1 MFDRPSKKKLMALSL
16 LTCTIVAGKPL
27 NASSEEQ
34 LVAKENI
41 QQHLPPQETAKKN
54 YTINFN
60 NVSIKE
66 YLKFISKI
74 ADLNFIYDE
83 ADLNFNVTI
92 VSEEPADLS
101 NILSALLQVLKIHEL
116 SLVDDG
122 VNLVINRQP
131 TTPQLAQIV
140 SEDTLET
147 GRVGPLVTRVFK
159 VKNANPGSI
168 LSILQSLLS
177 QTAFIELSKE
187 TRHIII
193 TDSASNVEKVSDLL
207 KTLDAPQSPLEIGV
221 YQSTSNNAFNLVTLA
236 TQIVLP
242 LSEGNPLILVPQI
255 SSNTV
260 FVVSTPFLI
269 EKTLSI
275 LKELDKKPIGSKEK
289 ILLGENILLYQLQYK
304 SADIMLKALKD
315 ITANL
320 LSLGYSSQGLVETF
334 ESAKYIPE
342 SNSILFTGDPTQ
354 LKKVLD
360 LINSID
366 VPGKPL
372 PNSQNSSFFVYK
384 PVNRSAQEFS
394 EILDQFASNLDS
406 ANFTDYNL
414 ILSIKGSKIVS
425 SIDSILFTGDL
436 QTINEVQSVL
446 KTLDVPAMKELI
458 NEKFFIYHIQ
468 NASHEQLAKSLTN
481 VADNLENSN
490 YPDKE
495 LIHAIDAMEWIPETN
510 SLFFIGD
517 EKALKQL
524 KDMLPTFDVVT
535 DALLD
540 FTEFMMYTPVN
551 IDGETLL
558 QSIETLSKNLQE
570 SGLAN
575 PILLRTLQNAR
586 WIPSSKAI
594 VFTGPPETLA
604 KIKTLMPTIDR
615 TSTSTEKNTVFIY
628 HPINVTMQEL
638 VKSLNN
644 LAENLPHED
653 DLYAMLETL
662 RAAQDSQS
670 VVLRGT
676 PEAITKLQEI
686 LKILDSPEQAHLSST
701 NDTYFIYKLKE
712 TSGDIVVKDLDKIIK
727 NLRASGFDDKD
738 FTKAINSIE
747 WIKSTNSIYVAGN
760 PESLKKIKDLLEE
773 FDVKT
778 LGQIPSEY
786 LIYKPVKL
794 SAKETLQKLSALQK
808 GLQSSGLSNPELLSS
823 LTSVEYVEITDSLI
837 FSGTP
842 AAIASVKDI
851 LKVIESEQ
859 EGTSIKDVGKKTY
872 LIYKLKYLTGPQLIG
887 YLRNV
892 SQDLVEQKTDENNLV
907 TAIQS
912 ARFIS
917 ETNSV
922 IFTGTQSSLLELQQM
937 IDKFDISSLAIST
950 SVTPP
955 QAYLV
960 YQPLHLPAGALITIL
975 QDFEKQVINSGLHEP
990 DLFHTINN
998 LKLLEKT
1005 GSITISGTDSSVKQV
1020 EDLLKKFDIPSNAD
1034 LSKDKEA
1041 STIGSLHTDMSFL
1054 IYKLKYH
1061 QGSEIE
1067 DALKKIA
1074 TELAKNEDKGAANP
1088 LIQAIESIQWIQVT
1102 NSLLGTGTPSS
1113 LAKLKNLIENIDI
1126 PLQQIF
1132 IEVLVVETNLTSALD
1147 FGLRW
1152 AGQGNFKNK
1161 LGYSTGAFPNYPGS
1175 SDPFST
1181 FNQTLQSTNASTTP
1195 TGSSIPFSSGF
1206 GLGVIGDLIY
1216 HKGQSYTALGSLIDA
1231 LRQDGDSTIILSQK
1245 VIAQDNLPATVFTGD
1260 NIPFTGS
1267 TVQNVSSNATV
1278 FSTNL
1283 EYKDIGVSLSLTPRV
1298 GDDGLITINID
1309 QEITEDLNMGS
1320 TASAAL
1326 GSGASAGQ
1334 ITNPN
1339 VYGITTSKTSMQT
1352 QATIPDKHFLVFS
1365 GLMRNQKIKTRSG
1378 IPCLGGLP
1386 VIGAAFSSTNITT
1399 VKKNVIIFV
1408 RPEIIQNFK
1417 TYKDITERQEDL
1429 FRSQTTAEDFDEG
1442 LELVKTPDDE

>member
-1 MFDRPSKKKLMALSL
+1 MFDKPTKTKWMALSL
-16 LTCTIVAGKPL
+16 LTYSIVAGK
-27 NASSEEQ
+27 AACATSEEPLIAAQ
-34 LVAKENI
+34 NI
-41 QQHLPPQETAKKN
+41 QHQPLPDSKQA

-74 ADLNFIYDE
+74 AALNFIYDE

-131 TTPQLAQIV
+131 NTPQLARII
-140 SEDTLET
+140 SENSDEIHHL
-147 GRVGPLVTRVFK
+147 GPLVTRVFK
-159 VKNANPGSI
+159 IKNANPSSI
-168 LSILQSLLS
+168 LTILQSLLS

-193 TDSASNVEKVSDLL
+193 TDSSSNVDKVFELL

-221 YQSTSNNAFNLVTLA
+221 YQSSSNNAFNLVTLA

-242 LSEGNPLILVPQI
+242 LSEGNPLIMVPQP

-275 LKELDKKPIGSKEK
+275 LEELDKKPVAAKEK
-289 ILLGENILLYQLQYK
+289 MLAAENILLYQLQYK
-304 SADIMLKALKD
+304 NSDVMLKALKD
-315 ITANL
+315 ISANL
-320 LSLGYSSQGLVETF
+320 LSLGYSSEGLVATF
-334 ESAKYIPE
+334 DTAKYIPE
-342 SNSILFTGDPTQ
+342 TNSILFTGDPLQ

-360 LINSID
+360 LIASID

-372 PNSQNSSFFVYK
+372 PNSQNSSFFIYK
-384 PVNRSAQEFS
+384 PLHRSAAEFS

-406 ANFTDYNL
+406 SNYTDYNL
-414 ILSIKGSKIVS
+414 IASIKSSKIVS
-425 SIDSILFTGDL
+425 SVDSILFTGDL
-436 QTINEVQSVL
+436 QTITEVQSVL
-446 KTLDVPAMKELI
+446 KTLDVPSMKDLM

-481 VADNLENSN
+481 VADNLENTN
-490 YPDKE
+490 FPDKN
-495 LIHAIDAMEWIPETN
+495 LIHTIDSMQWIPETD
-510 SLFFIGD
+510 SLFFVG
-517 EKALKQL
+517 EEAALQQL
-524 KDMLPTFDVVT
+524 KEMLPSFDVST

-551 IDGETLL
+551 LDGETLL
-558 QSIETLSKNLQE
+558 QSIDALSKNLQE

-586 WIPSSKAI
+586 WIPTTKTV

-604 KIKTLMPTIDR
+604 RIKTLMPTIDR
-615 TSTSTEKNTVFIY
+615 TSLSNEKNIVFIY
-628 HPINVTMQEL
+628 HPTNVTLQEL
-638 VKSLNN
+638 VKALNN
-644 LAENLPHED
+644 LADNLPHED
-653 DLYAMLETL
+653 DLYSMLETL
-662 RAAQDSQS
+662 RSAQDSQS
-670 VVLRGT
+670 VILRGS

-712 TSGDIVVKDLDKIIK
+712 TSGDIIIKDLDKITK
-727 NLRASGFDDKD
+727 NLKASGFDDKE
-738 FTKAINSIE
+738 FAKAIQNIE
-747 WIKSTNSIYVAGN
+747 WIKSTNSIYVSGHQEA
-760 PESLKKIKDLLEE
+760 LKKIKDLLEE

-786 LIYKPVKL
+786 LIYKPIKL
-794 SAKETLQKLSALQK
+794 SAKETLQKLTALQK
-808 GLQSSGLSNPELLSS
+808 GLQSSGLSNAELLSS
-823 LTSVEYVEITDSLI
+823 LSSVEYVEITDSLI
-837 FSGTP
+837 FSGTQS
-842 AAIASVKDI
+842 AITSVKDI
-851 LKVIESEQ
+851 LNVIESEQ
-859 EGTSIKDVGKKTY
+859 DGTSIKDVGKKTY

-892 SQDLVEQKTDENNLV
+892 SQDLQENKTDENNLV
-907 TAIQS
+907 IAIHS
-912 ARFIS
+912 ARYIS
-917 ETNSV
+917 EANSV
-922 IFTGTQSSLLELQQM
+922 IFTGTQSSLQELQQV

-950 SVTPP
+950 SVNPP

-960 YQPLHLPAGALITIL
+960 YQPTHLPAGALITIL
-975 QDFEKQVINSGLHEP
+975 HDFEKQVMNSGLHEP
-990 DLFHTINN
+990 DLFNTIDN

-1005 GSITISGTDSSVKQV
+1005 GSITVSGTDSSVKQV
-1020 EDLLKKFDIPSNAD
+1020 EDLLKKFDVPSNLD
-1034 LSKDKEA
+1034 SSKDKDT
-1041 STIGSLHTDMSFL
+1041 SSIGALQSDMSFL

-1074 TELAKNEDKGAANP
+1074 TELGKNEDKGVSNP

-1102 NSLLGTGTPSS
+1102 NSLLGTGNPLS

-1161 LGYSTGAFPNYPGS
+1161 LGYSTGAFPNYPGQT
-1175 SDPFST
+1175 DPFAN

-1216 HKGQSYTALGSLIDA
+1216 HKGQSYTALGSLIDC
-1231 LRQDGDSTIILSQK
+1231 LRQDGDTTIILSQK
-1245 VIAQDNLPATVFTGD
+1245 VIAQDNQPATVFTGD

-1309 QEITEDLNMGS
+1309 QEITEDLNMGNTS
-1320 TASAAL
+1320 SATT
-1326 GSGASAGQ
+1326 GSGATAGQ
-1334 ITNPN
+1334 ISNPN

-1365 GLMRNQKIKTRSG
+1365 GLMRNQKVKTRSG

-1386 VIGAAFSSTNITT
+1386 VIGAAFSSTNIQT

-1442 LELVKTPDDE
+1442 LELVKTPDDQ

>member
-1 MFDRPSKKKLMALSL
+1 MFDKPTKTKWMALSL
-16 LTCTIVAGKPL
+16 VTYSIVSGSPAC
-27 NASSEEQ
+27 ATSQEQ
-34 LVAKENI
+34 LIAVEKVHQPLLAE
-41 QQHLPPQETAKKN
+41 QTKKS

-131 TTPQLAQIV
+131 NTPQLAQII
-140 SEDTLET
+140 SESTQDMGHL
-147 GRVGPLVTRVFK
+147 GPLVTRVFK
-159 VKNANPGSI
+159 VKNANPSSI

-193 TDSASNVEKVSDLL
+193 TDSSLNVEKVSELL

-221 YQSTSNNAFNLVTLA
+221 YQSGSNNALNLVTLA

-242 LSEGNPLILVPQI
+242 LSEGNPLIMVPQQ

-275 LKELDKKPIGSKEK
+275 LKELDKKPLATKEK
-289 ILLGENILLYQLQYK
+289 ILLAENILLYQLQYK
-304 SADIMLKALKD
+304 SADVMLRALKD
-315 ITANL
+315 ISSNL
-320 LSLGYSSQGLVETF
+320 TSLGYSSEGLVVTF
-334 ESAKYIPE
+334 EKAKYIPE
-342 SNSILFTGDPTQ
+342 TNSILFTGDPVQ

-360 LINSID
+360 LITSVD

-372 PNSQNSSFFVYK
+372 PNSQNSSFFIYK
-384 PVNRSAQEFS
+384 PVNRSASEFS

-414 ILSIKGSKIVS
+414 ILSIKGSKIVPS
-425 SIDSILFTGDL
+425 VDSILFTGDI
-436 QTINEVQSVL
+436 QTITEVQSVL

-468 NASHEQLAKSLTN
+468 TASHEQLAKSLTN

-490 YPDKE
+490 YPDKA
-495 LIHAIDAMEWIPETN
+495 LIHAIDSMQWIPETN
-510 SLFFIGD
+510 SLFFVGD
-517 EKALKQL
+517 EAALKQL
-524 KDMLPTFDVVT
+524 KDMLPSFDVST

-540 FTEFMMYTPVN
+540 FTEFLMYTPIN

-586 WIPSSKAI
+586 WIPSTKAI

-604 KIKTLMPTIDR
+604 RIKTLMPTIDR
-615 TSTSTEKNTVFIY
+615 TSTSTEKSTVFIY
-628 HPINVTMQEL
+628 HPTNVTLQEL
-638 VKSLNN
+638 VNSLNN
-644 LAENLPHED
+644 LADNLPHED
-653 DLYAMLETL
+653 DLYTMLETL

-686 LKILDSPEQAHLSST
+686 LKILDSSEQSHLSSS

-712 TSGDIVVKDLDKIIK
+712 TSGDIIIKDLDKIIK

-747 WIKSTNSIYVAGN
+747 WIKSTNSIYVSGN

-786 LIYKPVKL
+786 LIYKPTKL

-808 GLQSSGLSNPELLSS
+808 GLQSSGLSNPELLAS
-823 LTSVEYVEITDSLI
+823 LSSVEYVELTDSLI

-842 AAIASVKDI
+842 AAILSVKEI
-851 LKVIESEQ
+851 LNVIESEL

-892 SQDLVEQKTDENNLV
+892 SQDLVENKTDESNLV
-907 TAIQS
+907 VSIQS
-912 ARFIS
+912 ARYIS
-917 ETNSV
+917 EANSV
-922 IFTGTQSSLLELQQM
+922 IFTGTQSSLQELQLV

-950 SVTPP
+950 TVNPP

-960 YQPLHLPAGALITIL
+960 YQPTHLPAGALITIL
-975 QDFEKQVINSGLHEP
+975 HDFEKQVMNSGLHEP
-990 DLFHTINN
+990 DLFNTINN

-1005 GSITISGTDSSVKQV
+1005 GSITLSGTDTSVKQV
-1020 EDLLKKFDIPSNAD
+1020 EDLLKKFDVPSNAEV
-1034 LSKDKEA
+1034 KDKEV

-1074 TELAKNEDKGAANP
+1074 SELSKNEEKGISNP

-1102 NSLLGTGTPSS
+1102 NSLLGTGNASS
-1113 LAKLKNLIENIDI
+1113 LAKLKNLIENIDV

-1161 LGYSTGAFPNYPGS
+1161 LGYSTGAFPFTAGTDQFAN
-1175 SDPFST
+1175 

-1216 HKGQSYTALGSLIDA
+1216 HKGQSYTALGSLIDC
-1231 LRQDGDSTIILSQK
+1231 LRQDIDSTIILSQK
-1245 VIAQDNLPATVFTGD
+1245 VIAQDNQPATVFTGD

-1283 EYKDIGVSLSLTPRV
+1283 EYKDIGVSLSITPRV
-1298 GDDGLITINID
+1298 GDDGLISINID
-1309 QEITEDLNMGS
+1309 QEISEALNMGNTS
-1320 TASAAL
+1320 TASI
-1326 GSGASAGQ
+1326 GSGASGGQ

-1339 VYGITTSKTSMQT
+1339 VNGITTSKTSMQT

-1365 GLMRNQKIKTRSG
+1365 GLMRNQKVKTRSG

-1417 TYKDITERQEDL
+1417 TYKNITERQEDL